1 MITKRHYWTTFL
13 GNLFENY
20 EKGLY
25 HLLAPFLSPIFFA
38 NYDPLTA
45 LIVLFLP
52 LGFLTKPLGAILF
65 GYIGD
70 RYGRKKSLF
79 YTILGMS
86 ITTALMGL
94 VPTYDQI
101 GKFSPILLILCRM
114 MQTFFSAGEN
124 TGGALLLLESPHTK
138 NKELLSSLY
147 EAVGMTGYFLSAA
160 GIFIFSYFGILKDGW
175 RYLFFFGALSGVIS
189 FLVRIFCIE
198 TKEEPPKTVKY
209 SDVKIGGLLPFL
221 AVTFSS
227 AFSYMTYTLSITFLS
242 SFLPLISSFTFEEIS
257 KMNTLLL
264 FFDMLLLP
272 CFGYLSMRV
281 SQEKVMKFS
290 LLLSLIVAIP
300 SMLLLQRPSFT
311 MILIVRIL
319 FMVIGVAFAAPF
331 YSWSQEVVPKES
343 RYTIISLGKAI
354 GGGMLGASTTS
365 VSLWLYQVTG
375 WILAPALYSMLI
387 AAAAFFTIN
396 RMNARA
402 KTQKAASSFTA

>member
-25 HLLAPFLSPIFFA
+25 HLLVPFLSPIFFA
-38 NYDPLTA
+38 SYDPLTA

-79 YTILGMS
+79 YTILGMAIS
-86 ITTALMGL
+86 TALMGL

-101 GKFSPILLILCRM
+101 GKLSPILLILCRM

-147 EAVGMTGYFLSAA
+147 EAVGMAGYFLSAA
-160 GIFIFSYFGILKDGW
+160 GIFIFGYFGILKDGW

-189 FLVRIFCIE
+189 FLIRIYCIE
-198 TKEEPPKTVKY
+198 TREELPKTIKY
-209 SDVKIGGLLPFL
+209 SDVKVGGLLPFL

-242 SFLPLISSFTFEEIS
+242 SFLPLISSFTFEEVS

-290 LLLSLIVAIP
+290 LLLSLLVSIP
-300 SMLLLQRPSFT
+300 SMLLLQHPSFA

-343 RYTIISLGKAI
+343 RYTIISLGKAV

-387 AAAAFFTIN
+387 AGAAFFTIN

-402 KTQKAASSFTA
+402 KTQKAAGSLIA